1 MIDVD
6 ETKYSR
12 NEHPDGRIEFV
23 PIKAKV
29 LGLWKPKI
37 TEKYWYVEP
46 RGTVEW
52 NSQMYDMY
60 DLNFAEYGNM
70 FPTEEAAEKAAALM
84 ARSNNII
91 AACLQVDPDFEPDW
105 NNNPPDKYYPIYDH
119 ERHNWSCRICFAW
132 GAAPAYVST
141 LEKCKEVCAILQAGG
156 VK

>member
-60 DLNFAEYGNM
+60 DLYFAEYGNM

-105 NNNPPDKYYPIYDH
+105 NSQETKWFPAYSKPAGRWFEDATGVIH
-119 ERHNWSCRICFAW
+119 R
-132 GAAPAYVST
+132 APAYVST
-141 LEKCKEVCAILQAGG
+141 EEKCEQVCAILAAEG